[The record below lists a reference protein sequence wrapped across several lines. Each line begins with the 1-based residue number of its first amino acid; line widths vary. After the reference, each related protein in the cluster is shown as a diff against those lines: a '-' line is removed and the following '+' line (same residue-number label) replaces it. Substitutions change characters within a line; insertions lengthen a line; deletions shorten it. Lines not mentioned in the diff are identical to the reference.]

1 MPFAHIYIF
10 SNKFFSRA
18 DLSKAIFKHFCHI
31 FWGFAKMVNFKY
43 LLPFLSIINL
53 CQEILVLARTQY
65 AGEGDT
71 VTLQGCWVVPRTPA
85 RMSAFLDAA
94 FFYCFFCSLFFW
106 PLFFD
111 CFFCSLFFWTLFF
124 NSCVFMAA
132 TFFWCIFPF
141 LAARPAQYLPIT
153 SISRFHWT
161 SL

>member
-1 MPFAHIYIF
+1 M
-10 SNKFFSRA
+10 
-18 DLSKAIFKHFCHI
+18 HI
-31 FWGFAKMVNFKY
+31 FIFFLTNSFQEQIFRKLSLNIFVTFFGVSQKMVNFKY

-94 FFYCFFCSLFFW
+94 FFDCFFCSLFFW

-132 TFFWCIFPF
+132 TFFWCIFPV
-141 LAARPAQYLPIT
+141 LAARPAQYLPT
-153 SISRFHWT
+153 GWHNLWGYR
-161 SL
+161 